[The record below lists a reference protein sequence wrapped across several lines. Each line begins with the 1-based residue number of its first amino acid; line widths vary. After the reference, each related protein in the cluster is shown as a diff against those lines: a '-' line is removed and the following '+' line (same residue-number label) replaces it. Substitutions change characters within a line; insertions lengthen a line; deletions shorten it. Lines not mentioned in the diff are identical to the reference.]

1 MLYGYTYNFIIHF
14 KTEDFYED
22 IATDVE
28 NNFYTSNF
36 GIYRPLPTGKNKK
49 VIVLMKDELEEK
61 IMTEFV
67 ELLPKTN
74 SYWIDDDSGNKK
86 T

>member
-1 MLYGYTYNFIIHF
+1 MHF

-28 NNFYTSNF
+28 KNFYTSNF
-36 GIYRPLPTGKNKK
+36 GIYRPLPTSKNKK
-49 VIVLMKDELEEK
+49 LIVLMKDELEEK
-61 IMTEFV
+61 IITEFV

-74 SYWIDDDSGNKK
+74 SY
-86 T
+86 